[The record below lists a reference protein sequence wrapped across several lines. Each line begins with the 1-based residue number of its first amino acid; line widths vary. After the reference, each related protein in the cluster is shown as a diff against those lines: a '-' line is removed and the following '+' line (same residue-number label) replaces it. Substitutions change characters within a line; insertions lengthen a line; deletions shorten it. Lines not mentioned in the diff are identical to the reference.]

1 MYKPQYKTS
10 NKGVPILKDIDID
23 FFAEAFLRDF
33 KPGLLSEPQEID
45 IEDFSENYLGLVPA
59 YIDLSSN
66 KSVLGKMVFNNTKKI
81 PIYRPDLHQADY
93 ITAKRGT
100 MMIDNSLLE
109 EKTEYRLRST
119 TGHESGHWVLQQ
131 EYFTVNPYQISFFPS
146 LQFTSTACRKED
158 IEGNCMGKREL
169 ETEHDWLEHQA
180 KVFSAA
186 ILMPKST
193 FTMAAMDSTLRK
205 NIRNSCGGFEEDQI
219 LADHLS
225 TIFNVSQAS
234 AKIRLSKLGLS
245 MEEEYKRLQQQG
257 QRELFYIAAGE

>member
-10 NKGVPILKDIDID
+10 NKGVPILKDSDID
-23 FFAEAFLRDF
+23 YFAEAFLKDF
-33 KPGLLSEPQEID
+33 KPGLLSEPQEVD

-59 YIDLSSN
+59 YIDLTSN
-66 KSVLGKMVFNNTKKI
+66 RSVLGKMVFNNTKKI

-100 MMIDNSLLE
+100 MLIDNSLLE

-119 TGHESGHWVLQQ
+119 TGHECGHWILQQ
-131 EYFTVNPYQISFFPS
+131 EYYTVNPYQISFFPE
-146 LQFTSTACRKED
+146 LRYTSTACRCED
-158 IEGNCMGKREL
+158 IEGNCGKREL

-193 FTMAAMDSTLRK
+193 FSMVAKDPQLRQM
-205 NIRNSCGGFEEDQI
+205 IRNDCCGFEEDQF
-219 LADHLS
+219 LADYLS
-225 TIFNVSQAS
+225 EVFNVSPAS
-234 AKIRLSKLGLS
+234 AKIRLTKLGLS
-245 MEEEYKRLQQQG
+245 MDEEVKQMLQQG
-257 QRELFYIAAGE
+257 QQNIFYMATEK